1 MSKPGMRTAAV
12 VTWEAAEPKYHC
24 LCWRYLCSIEGIAS
38 ACIAASPGVAAARA
52 AAVAAAAAAGV
63 AAARGGAGPHEAIRP
78 SRWWSTIV

>member
-52 AAVAAAAAAGV
+52 AAVAAAAGV
-63 AAARGGAGPHEAIRP
+63 AAARGIGGPQ
-78 SRWWSTIV
+78 